1 MTGLE
6 IAGLSKRFGHR
17 TALQPLDLVVN
28 EGIVFGYL
36 GPNGAGK
43 TTTIRL
49 VMGLLKPTTGRVAC
63 LGTNTWLQR
72 EKAHR
77 SIGYLPGDF
86 AGYPRMTGEDYL
98 RYLAA
103 LRDVRDPGQY
113 RRLSERLD
121 LDLSRPMGSLSHGNR
136 QKVGI
141 VQAMMHEPRVL
152 VLDEPTSGL
161 DPLVQRTFIELI
173 RERKDDG
180 CTVFL
185 SSHIMSEVEAIADR
199 VGILREGRLVADRD
213 VSDIR
218 SDATRRLDLRFVDD
232 PPDAAVLKR
241 VAGVRSVDIDGSL
254 AHVIIA
260 GSLAE
265 LCRVAAPYGVQ
276 NIVTHEADLEEL
288 FLSYYEEG
296 R

>member
-1 MTGLE
+1 MPGLE
-6 IAGLSKRFGHR
+6 ITGLSKRFGHR
-17 TALQPLDLVVN
+17 TAVHPLDLAVD

-49 VMGLLKPTTGRVAC
+49 VMGLLKPTTGQVEC
-63 LGTNTWLQR
+63 LGTDTWLDR
-72 EKAHR
+72 ERAHR
-77 SIGYLPGDF
+77 TIGYLPGDF
-86 AGYPRMTGEDYL
+86 AAYPRMTGDDYL

-103 LRDVRDPGQY
+103 LRDVHDAGQY

-121 LDLSRPMGSLSHGNR
+121 LDLSRPIGSLSHGNR

-141 VQAMMHEPRVL
+141 VQAMMHEPQVL

-161 DPLVQRTFIELI
+161 DPLVQRTFIEMI
-173 RERKDDG
+173 RERKDSG

-218 SDATRRLDLRFVDD
+218 SDATRRLDLRFDD
-232 PPDAAVLKR
+232 PPDPAVLSA
-241 VAGVRSVDIDGSL
+241 VPGVRSVEVDGST
-254 AHVIIA
+254 AHVVVS